1 MSNPWP
7 ESDPAVMAPVE
18 EHEELRQVVRSVLQ
32 KYADHEQ
39 VRAAADSEVGYSAD
53 LWRRLNQELEIGH
66 LAMPEAQGGHGF
78 GVRELAILLEE
89 TGAALLPEP
98 VLASAVLGAHALAAA
113 DDADGVAELLASV
126 MAGDRV
132 ATVYLAD
139 PHEPGLTL
147 IRGSAG
153 WVLTGTARAVLQG
166 AVADLVVLPASGP
179 DGVVLVTVEKSAF
192 LVESRAVVDLTRRRA
207 DLCFHDAAAR
217 VLVGP
222 ERYAE
227 VAHRLSLL
235 AQVAVAA
242 EHTGLVA
249 ELLDRTRAYVSE
261 RQQFGR
267 PIGSF
272 QAIKHRL
279 ADVLVDLERARSASR
294 YAAAVLDEDP
304 ANAELAV
311 AVASAVCA
319 DAAMRT
325 AHEAVQLHGG
335 IGFTWEHRAHYYL
348 RRVLGNEGLFGPS
361 RERRARIADL
371 VGI

>member
-18 EHEELRQVVRSVLQ
+18 EHEELRTVVRSVLQ
-32 KYADHEQ
+32 KYADHGQ
-39 VRAAADSEVGYSAD
+39 VRAAADSEAGYSAG
-53 LWRRLNQELEIGH
+53 LWCRLNRELEIGR

-78 GVRELAILLEE
+78 GVRELAVLLEE

-132 ATVYLAD
+132 ATVHLAD
-139 PHEPGLTL
+139 VLESGLALTPGP
-147 IRGSAG
+147 AG
-153 WVLTGTARAVLQG
+153 WRLNGTARAVLQG
-166 AVADLVVLPASGP
+166 AAADVVLLPAAGP
-179 DGVVLVTVEKSAF
+179 DGVALVAVETSAS
-192 LVESRAVVDLTRRRA
+192 LVEPRTVVDPTRRRA
-207 DLCFHDAAAR
+207 DLHFTDAPAR

-222 ERYAE
+222 EGCAE
-227 VAHRLSLL
+227 VVQRLRLL

-249 ELLDRTRAYVSE
+249 ELLERTREYVGE
-261 RQQFGR
+261 REQFGR

-294 YAAAVLDEDP
+294 YAAAVLGEDS
-304 ANAELAV
+304 AAAELAV
-311 AVASAVCA
+311 SIASAVCA

-325 AHEAVQLHGG
+325 ALEAVQLHGG

-348 RRVLGNEGLFGPS
+348 RRVLGDEGLFGPS
-361 RERRARIADL
+361 RERRARIAEL
-371 VGI
+371 VGL